1 MKSCEELYS
10 AVQPMIDSGDLAA
23 AINEIQTLLSLYPG
37 FAQGQ
42 YELGAL
48 YVATGEKEKAFGH
61 FQDAARLEPHNPIF
75 LKALADHFY
84 LENNDIEEAK
94 ALYLKVV
101 VQDPQHVE
109 CLQILGNLAVVE
121 RDFKKAKEYYNQ
133 VLDLEP
139 WNNDVLMILEKL
151 DQHKGETAIDQP
163 GNSSY
168 EQSQRLVQ
176 AGEIDAAI
184 NVLEALIA
192 EQPDFALAHNDLGVL
207 YYQAGRKEKT
217 LECYEEAVRLDP
229 SQMNFQKN
237 LAEFYF
243 VELGRVEDA
252 LTIYH
257 RLLNM
262 DPTDIETL
270 MATGYIC
277 KALKRNEDAIVF
289 FERILDIEPWNL
301 EASDNLDQL
310 NLMTTDSI

>member
-1 MKSCEELYS
+1 M
-10 AVQPMIDSGDLAA
+10 
-23 AINEIQTLLSLYPG
+23 
-37 FAQGQ
+37 
-42 YELGAL
+42 
-48 YVATGEKEKAFGH
+48 GE
-61 FQDAARLEPHNPIF
+61 P
-75 LKALADHFY
+75 
-84 LENNDIEEAK
+84 
-94 ALYLKVV
+94 
-101 VQDPQHVE
+101 
-109 CLQILGNLAVVE
+109 
-121 RDFKKAKEYYNQ
+121 
-133 VLDLEP
+133 
-139 WNNDVLMILEKL
+139 
-151 DQHKGETAIDQP
+151 AIDQP

-168 EQSQRLVQ
+168 EQSQQLVQ

-301 EASDNLDQL
+301 EASDNLDQIS
-310 NLMTTDSI
+310 LMTTDNI